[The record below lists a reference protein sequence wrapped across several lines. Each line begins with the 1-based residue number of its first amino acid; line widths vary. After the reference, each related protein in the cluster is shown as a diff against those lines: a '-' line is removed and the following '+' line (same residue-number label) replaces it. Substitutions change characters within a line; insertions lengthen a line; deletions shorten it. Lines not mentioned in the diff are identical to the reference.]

1 MNIEYINLI
10 LVITFS
16 IFLFFY
22 INYVRHDMLS
32 RISSQIS
39 TTLEIST
46 KSIVDNIN
54 TQIAQSYSNHKK
66 EFEDFLANIF

>member
-32 RISSQIS
+32 RISSQIT

-54 TQIAQSYSNHKK
+54 TQIAQSY
-66 EFEDFLANIF
+66 